1 MALVEDETKKQ
12 LAAGSEEQGSPS
24 GAYRHGERK
33 LTTEVPSRQLPITEE
48 ALARNR
54 DLVRNKSGFLGYHT
68 VLLEL
73 RDVYVTSADKA
84 QMVIFHPLEPAA
96 PCPCGSGH
104 AFGHCCQ
111 PFGAARVVAPNP
123 GRNGYYSPVAF
134 YEEKW
139 EPWHENDA
147 LVAAMQRCGEF
158 FLSKDTTSSYFWNYK
173 GKEAVKTDTGHAVFG
188 TVELTPDFLLISA
201 VSRARYESLRAA
213 IAEALK
219 QDLPP
224 GDLSITL
231 PHAAGENE
239 GNANL
244 PSPEDKTLIE
254 EYRRLRERIRV
265 INSQAIKEIMR
276 NELEGA
282 AKELGMLGKGN
293 ILVFESW
300 EDQALLLDHALYDW
314 RRHGRSIVQHFMR
327 NNPPLEDLDRLIYRA
342 MEEAFISLF
351 QIEKVG
357 SSFIVLQDLIV
368 RERKLRLV
376 DLSMSAST
384 RPGIIVYTRVL
395 PFPRFVIGAGWGIA
409 LDQIEIRDEIIT
421 EYLQAI
427 SNVSRRKRAAK
438 GILFFKRLG
447 SLSNTTATL
456 L

>member
-1 MALVEDETKKQ
+1 M
-12 LAAGSEEQGSPS
+12 S
-24 GAYRHGERK
+24 
-33 LTTEVPSRQLPITEE
+33 SRQLPVTEE

-54 DLVRNKSGFLGYHT
+54 DLVRNMSGFFACHT

-73 RDVYVTSADKA
+73 QDVYVTSAEKM
-84 QMVIFHPLEPAA
+84 QTVIFHPLEPAA
-96 PCPCGSGH
+96 PCPCGSGD

-111 PFGAARVVAPNP
+111 PFGAARVLVPNP
-123 GRNGYYSPVAF
+123 GGDGYYSPVAF

-139 EPWHENDA
+139 DPWHERDA
-147 LVAAMQRCGEF
+147 LIAAMQRCGKF
-158 FLSKDTTSSYFWNYK
+158 FMSEDTTSSYFWNYK
-173 GKEAVKTDTGHAVFG
+173 GEETVKTDTGHAVFG

-224 GDLSITL
+224 GDLSVTL
-231 PHAAGENE
+231 PRAAGDNE
-239 GNANL
+239 GTATL
-244 PSPEDKTLIE
+244 PSPEDKALIE
-254 EYRRLRERIRV
+254 EYRQLRERMRA

-282 AKELGMLGKGN
+282 AKELGLLGRGN
-293 ILVFESW
+293 TLIFESG
-300 EDQALLLDHALYDW
+300 EDQALLMDHALYDW
-314 RRHGRSIVQHFMR
+314 QRHGKSIIQHFMR
-327 NNPPLEDLDRLIYRA
+327 GNPPLEDLDRLIYQA
-342 MEEAFISLF
+342 MEEAFISIF

-357 SSFIVLQDLIV
+357 SGFIVLQDLIV

-395 PFPRFVIGAGWGIA
+395 PFPRFAIGAGWGIA
-409 LDQIEIRDEIIT
+409 VDQIESRDEIIT
-421 EYLQAI
+421 KYMQAI
-427 SNVSRRKRAAK
+427 SNLPPRKQAAK

-447 SLSNTTATL
+447 SLSKTSATL